1 MTTIVVPLDGSVFA
15 ERALRPAYSL
25 AARLEG
31 ARVLLMSCAPE
42 DRDVIRRHLDDR
54 AALYSAVVDTETRL
68 LDDDQ
73 PADAILATITSEP
86 DTTLC
91 MATHGRGAILAS
103 VLGSV
108 AKRVVCRSTQP
119 LVLVGP
125 ACRTALLPA
134 EQGRLLVC
142 CDGST
147 FSNSIIPTAATW
159 LARLQL
165 EPWLVE
171 VVPPDE
177 NVESPRQ
184 PARNRQDE
192 AAIAAPR
199 PAVDTPCHATLRRKD
214 AGPPRSAESF
224 DRRVRRTAP
233 RGADRDGNP
242 RPRRTHRH
250 AHGQRRHRGRPPRT
264 LPDPDH
270 ETADGHPGVPG
281 RRLRASGASPRP
293 RSAGKPDDSG
303 ATRQIRV
310 FRIDELRLGRPQDR
324 PGGRATRVQL
334 CPHCL
339 GRGQDVNA
347 AAASRADSTRTWGT
361 RASTNSLSSEANP
374 RRDTLAAPAAAPKRN

>member
-31 ARVLLMSCAPE
+31 ARVLLMSCARE
-42 DRDVIRRHLDDR
+42 DRDVMRRHLDDR
-54 AALYSAVVDTETRL
+54 AALFSTVVDTDTRL
-68 LDDDQ
+68 LDDDE
-73 PADAILATITSEP
+73 PADAILATITNET

-91 MATHGRGAILAS
+91 MATHGRGAILGS

-192 AAIAAPR
+192 AALARLAQLSTHLTSSPSGARTQVLHGAPSRSIVEFAEQLPAALIAM
-199 PAVDTPCHATLRRKD
+199 ATHGHGGLTGMLMGSV
-214 AGPPRSAESF
+214 ATE
-224 DRRVRRTAP
+224 VV
-233 RGADRDGNP
+233 
-242 RPRRTHRH
+242 RH
-250 AHGQRRHRGRPPRT
+250 AHCPILIMRPPMAT
-264 LPDPDH
+264 QACL
-270 ETADGHPGVPG
+270 
-281 RRLRASGASPRP
+281 
-293 RSAGKPDDSG
+293 DD
-303 ATRQIRV
+303 A
-310 FRIDELRLGRPQDR
+310 
-324 PGGRATRVQL
+324 
-334 CPHCL
+334 
-339 GRGQDVNA
+339 
-347 AAASRADSTRTWGT
+347 
-361 RASTNSLSSEANP
+361 
-374 RRDTLAAPAAAPKRN
+374 